1 MSGYLRLILWNFKHG
16 GLEMILDIELILM
29 SIYLSGISQG
39 GQMTDT
45 RLR

>member
-1 MSGYLRLILWNFKHG
+1 
-16 GLEMILDIELILM
+16 MILDIDIILM

-45 RLR
+45 WLH